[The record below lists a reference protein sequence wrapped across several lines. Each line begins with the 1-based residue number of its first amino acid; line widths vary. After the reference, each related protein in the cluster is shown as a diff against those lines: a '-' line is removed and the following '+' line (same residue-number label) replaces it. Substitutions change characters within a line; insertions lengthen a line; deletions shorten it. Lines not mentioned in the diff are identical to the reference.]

1 MEPNE
6 STDKSA
12 AGTLLHHL
20 VRNNMRTI
28 AEIRA
33 QARRSRSLQHRIA
46 DAVTNFS
53 GHMNFVYLHVVW
65 FVVWIVVNQGVT
77 PMRPFDPYP
86 FGLLTMVVS
95 LEAIF
100 LSTFVLISQ
109 NRQSAQSEERADL
122 DLHID
127 LLAEHEI
134 TKILRIVDSIAQK
147 VGASSELDS
156 EVGELEEQLTPE
168 QVLAELRR
176 QS

>member
-1 MEPNE
+1 
-6 STDKSA
+6 
-12 AGTLLHHL
+12 
-20 VRNNMRTI
+20 
-28 AEIRA
+28 
-33 QARRSRSLQHRIA
+33 
-46 DAVTNFS
+46 
-53 GHMNFVYLHVVW
+53 
-65 FVVWIVVNQGVT
+65 
-77 PMRPFDPYP
+77 MRPFDPYP